1 MAFESSPAPQGY
13 PTILSGTLLDNRY
26 LIKDV
31 LGRGGLG
38 RTYLAYDSYRFNEPC
53 VLKEFAPIGEHDCL
67 EKLRSLFRREGRIL
81 YELDHPQ
88 IPKFFA
94 CFEDRERLF
103 LVQEYIEGKSY
114 YQLLQERI
122 KKKKAFSE
130 IEIRQWLKDILPVL
144 NYVHQRGIV
153 HRDIS
158 PDNIMLPDRQQLPI
172 LIDFGVG
179 KQLLENMDA
188 SSASTSGQNTVV
200 GKVGYAPYEQMILGH
215 SSPQSD
221 LYALGVTAIVLLTG
235 KDPNDL
241 FDLNSWEWQWS
252 SEVKIGKPLVKILD
266 RLISDRPNKRY
277 ESAQVVLEEVYVEST
292 GKISPLS
299 SPSPKK
305 SASTTIVPTNI
316 KPLSNFDR
324 HLNKDDLSLSQD
336 FIDRC
341 RTQLTYCIGPIAELI
356 ITEILEDYPTI
367 RPRQFLEAI
376 VAEIPD
382 QQQRLALEKSL
393 NNFRS

>member
-1 MAFESSPAPQGY
+1 MNSEFSPTPEGY

-53 VLKEFAPIGEHDCL
+53 VLKEFAPVGGHDRL
-67 EKLRSLFRREGRIL
+67 DKLRSLFKREGRIL

-114 YQLLQERI
+114 SQLLQARLKQR
-122 KKKKAFSE
+122 KKFSE
-130 IEIRQWLKDILPVL
+130 TEIQQWLKDILPVL
-144 NYVHQRGIV
+144 DYIHQRGIV

-158 PDNIMLPDRQQLPI
+158 PDNIMQCDRQQIPI

-179 KQLLENMDA
+179 KQFIENINS
-188 SSASTSGQNTVV
+188 SSASTASEKTVV
-200 GKVGYAPYEQMILGH
+200 GKVGYAPYEQMILGR

-235 KDPNDL
+235 KDPSEL
-241 FDLNSWEWQWS
+241 FDLDSWEWQWS
-252 SEVKIGKPLVKILD
+252 VHLKLSKPFVQIID
-266 RLISDRPNKRY
+266 RLVVDRLDKRY
-277 ESAQVVLEEVYVEST
+277 QSAQEVLDSLEKLTVKSIDRNVSNSL
-292 GKISPLS
+292 KKQS
-299 SPSPKK
+299 SATTTVAPTVK
-305 SASTTIVPTNI
+305 SFSNI
-316 KPLSNFDR
+316 DR
-324 HLNKDDLSLSQD
+324 NSSQHTQSLSQD

-341 RTQLTYCIGPIAELI
+341 KTQLTYCIGPIAELI
-356 ITEILEDYPTI
+356 IDEILEDSPTI
-367 RPRQFLEAI
+367 ARRQFLEAI
-376 VAEIPD
+376 TAEIPD
-382 QQQRLALEKSL
+382 REQRISFKKCLESI
-393 NNFRS
+393 